1 MPLPFDIIPL
11 VPYSYQNL
19 GRNIEFYY
27 QHGQHTGVYP
37 GRVVRVK
44 GFQLPLWIF
53 EKNISIVCFRKYTV
67 EYLILLIKSRIFC
80 CKR

>member
-44 GFQLPLWIF
+44 GFQLPL
-53 EKNISIVCFRKYTV
+53 
-67 EYLILLIKSRIFC
+67 
-80 CKR
+80 